1 MSSGSLTNYE
11 SNFLNKRKQ
20 SRHIFWTFKNLN
32 LQKYPNIYLNLWLVS
47 ASTNMCTPA
56 QAANVTKAQF
66 SAISDSI
73 DSIQLLLPECEEYK
87 NDIPLPRFLP
97 TPVQEQ
103 VQQAMACNKKQ
114 AREDT
119 DDLTADD
126 WTRMDSMVV
135 IVMLKLN
142 ATPKLCL

>member
-1 MSSGSLTNYE
+1 
-11 SNFLNKRKQ
+11 
-20 SRHIFWTFKNLN
+20 
-32 LQKYPNIYLNLWLVS
+32 
-47 ASTNMCTPA
+47 MCTPA

-97 TPVQEQ
+97 APVQEQ

-119 DDLTADD
+119 DALT
-126 WTRMDSMVV
+126 MD
-135 IVMLKLN
+135 
-142 ATPKLCL
+142 